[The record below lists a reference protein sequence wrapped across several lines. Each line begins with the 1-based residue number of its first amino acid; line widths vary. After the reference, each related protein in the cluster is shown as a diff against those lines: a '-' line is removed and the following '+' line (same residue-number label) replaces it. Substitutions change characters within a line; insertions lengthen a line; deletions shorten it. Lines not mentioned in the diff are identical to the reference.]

1 MLVQVMRNYMLEESG
16 LPNRSI
22 ASELGL
28 RYMGTLRLDDGSAA
42 RITDQPPNLPTMTFY
57 SNADFAPHQFNRQAS
72 LVYCEK
78 IGRRTFSCSSRR
90 SLRFRRKEITTC
102 TSAASRDL
110 SVF

>member
-1 MLVQVMRNYMLEESG
+1 MLVQVMRDYMLEESG

-42 RITDQPPNLPTMTFY
+42 RITDQLPNLPTTTFY

-78 IGRRTFSCSSRR
+78 IGRRTFSCSSRLQFKPR
-90 SLRFRRKEITTC
+90 LLILKPV
-102 TSAASRDL
+102 L
-110 SVF
+110 L